1 MNLVSSLID
10 DFFFT
15 SFQEKNEIK
24 ERKYPTGIQIFTFLL
39 KQKNDPSDVKDV
51 WISKKIWQMVIWSE
65 NMFKGNLM

>member
-1 MNLVSSLID
+1 MSSLID

-51 WISKKIWQMVIWSE
+51 WISKKI
-65 NMFKGNLM
+65 